1 MRRQAT
7 FGIVLWLLA
16 CGPARGEGEAPTLQ
30 ERLGHPRDAR
40 LLIIHADDVGMAHS
54 VNRAS
59 LEALEQGWIT
69 SASVLVPCP
78 WLPEVARFAQAH
90 PDADLGIHLA
100 LNSEWSGYRWG
111 PVSPKDAVA
120 SLLDP
125 DGYFPLV
132 ETTVAQQARLPEVE
146 RELRTQIEWARSLGI
161 RISHLDTH
169 MGALLGSPGLTE
181 IYRRLGR
188 EYAVPVMLERQLG
201 QPLAA
206 GEVWLDRVVAIN
218 SASPKEEWQA
228 AYERLLAPLGPGVYE
243 LIVHLAYDDEEMRG
257 ATWDHP
263 DYGAAWRQSDFDM
276 VRSASFRDFLRA
288 QRFVLVT
295 WRDLSRAMQP
305 ATARR
310 Q

>member
-16 CGPARGEGEAPTLQ
+16 CGLARGEGEAPTLQ

-78 WLPEVARFAQAH
+78 WLPDVARFARAH

-100 LNSEWSGYRWG
+100 LNSEWTGYRWG

-132 ETTVAQQARLPEVE
+132 ETTVAQKARLPEVE
-146 RELRTQIEWARSLGI
+146 RELRAQIEWARSLGI
-161 RISHLDTH
+161 RITHFDTH

-188 EYAVPVMLERQLG
+188 EYALPVMLERQPG
-201 QPLAA
+201 QPVPP
-206 GEVWLDRVVAIN
+206 GEVLLDRVIGID
-218 SASPKEEWQA
+218 SAAPQAEWQA

-263 DYGAAWRQSDFDM
+263 DYGAAWRQFDLDM
-276 VRSASFRDFLRA
+276 VRSAGFRDFLRA
-288 QRFVLVT
+288 QRFVLVN
-295 WRDLSRAMQP
+295 WRDLARALQP
-305 ATARR
+305 ATASN
-310 Q
+310 